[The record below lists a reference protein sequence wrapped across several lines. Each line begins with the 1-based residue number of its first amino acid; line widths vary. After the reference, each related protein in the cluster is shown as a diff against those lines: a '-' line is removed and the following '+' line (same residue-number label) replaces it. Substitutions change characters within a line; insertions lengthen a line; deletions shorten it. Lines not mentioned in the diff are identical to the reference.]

1 MLRRLIFASTIA
13 LAVSATAAAA
23 QGAPPPPPPQGP
35 GGPAQ
40 GPAGFAQRR
49 MQMLLQGITLSAAQ
63 QAQVDSIRTRY
74 AGQMPAFTP
83 GSPPSPEDRQRRREL
98 TQQQDAELRAVLTPE
113 QQQAWDRNVEQMRA
127 NAPQRP
133 GN

>member
-1 MLRRLIFASTIA
+1 MLRRIILASTIA
-13 LAVSATAAAA
+13 LTVSATAAAA
-23 QGAPPPPPPQGP
+23 QGAPPPQGP
-35 GGPAQ
+35 PGPAQ

-49 MQMLLQGITLSAAQ
+49 MQVLLQGITLSAAQ
-63 QAQVDSIRTRY
+63 QTQVDSIRARY
-74 AGQMPAFTP
+74 AAQMPAFTP

-98 TQQQDAELRAVLTPE
+98 TQQHDAELRAVLTPE
-113 QQQAWDRNVEQMRA
+113 QQQVWDRNVEQMRA